1 MAASLPPPVLRRE
14 TTSVEECCNAPD
26 PPPATPQQCRAARA
40 KLRKHIWA
48 CARELLKMPDC
59 WAKHQLEKRPAQR
72 IRRHRYD
79 PETQEWR
86 VDESLIKIAAEPFDE
101 GAMRQCYR
109 AKKLSFGYVQRFHA
123 LDWKKA
129 QNFVV
134 KSYKTEGDAARAF
147 DDVRLQ
153 AEASLYADKFNEL
166 KPPKPIH
173 VIAACVL
180 ELVDDDATP
189 ALCAERFIDGA
200 DRFGRGFVKH
210 NNNSGFVDHD
220 EHRSTP
226 QAFSSAQIKSSGAS
240 RRDT

>member
-1 MAASLPPPVLRRE
+1 MKKRR
-14 TTSVEECCNAPD
+14 
-26 PPPATPQQCRAARA
+26 
-40 KLRKHIWA
+40 
-48 CARELLKMPDC
+48 
-59 WAKHQLEKRPAQR
+59 
-72 IRRHRYD
+72 
-79 PETQEWR
+79 
-86 VDESLIKIAAEPFDE
+86 
-101 GAMRQCYR
+101 
-109 AKKLSFGYVQRFHA
+109 
-123 LDWKKA
+123 
-129 QNFVV
+129 
-134 KSYKTEGDAARAF
+134 
-147 DDVRLQ
+147 
-153 AEASLYADKFNEL
+153 FNEL